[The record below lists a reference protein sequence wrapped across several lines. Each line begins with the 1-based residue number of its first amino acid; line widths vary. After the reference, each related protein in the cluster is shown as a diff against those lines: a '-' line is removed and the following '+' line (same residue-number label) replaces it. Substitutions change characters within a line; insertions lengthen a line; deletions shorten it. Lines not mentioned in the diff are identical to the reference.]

1 MAERPTSPETTLQ
14 IRRTFAAPRQKV
26 FEAWTE
32 AEKLTRWLCRVTE
45 QHSTKLL
52 ELDVRVGGRY
62 RLEVTTPEGDHM
74 LLSGTYLEVKAP
86 DRLVLTWQWE
96 GDPDFGETLLTLDFL
111 AHGNSTELVLT
122 HERFPN
128 SQWRD
133 RHAVGW
139 NGCFDRLDELLQ
151 S

>member
-1 MAERPTSPETTLQ
+1 
-14 IRRTFAAPRQKV
+14 
-26 FEAWTE
+26 
-32 AEKLTRWLCRVTE
+32 
-45 QHSTKLL
+45 
-52 ELDVRVGGRY
+52 
-62 RLEVTTPEGDHM
+62 M
-74 LLSGTYLEVKAP
+74 LLSGTYLEVKSP

>member
-1 MAERPTSPETTLQ
+1 
-14 IRRTFAAPRQKV
+14 
-26 FEAWTE
+26 
-32 AEKLTRWLCRVTE
+32 
-45 QHSTKLL
+45 
-52 ELDVRVGGRY
+52 
-62 RLEVTTPEGDHM
+62 M
-74 LLSGTYLEVKAP
+74 LLSGTYLEIKAP

-96 GDPDFGETLLTLDFL
+96 GDPDFGETLLTLEFL

-133 RHAVGW
+133 RHAAGW
-139 NGCFDRLDELLQ
+139 NGCFDRLNELLQ